1 MTGPGGPLADG
12 DPTDTAVDEGAPRT
26 GPEAVDVEAVH
37 GAFSASFGFVA
48 GNALWVVGVSLA
60 WVVASLPLVTV
71 GPATLGA
78 YAAVAS
84 LREHGTVDVAA
95 VRETV
100 REHGVDAVLLGGVV
114 VLIAGVSVLYLA
126 RFVRTGAT
134 VAGVLGVAG
143 LYVTVHLVL
152 VLVPTFVGLAAGVPL
167 SAAVRTSYRWTIT
180 RSVAALSTL
189 LLTGL
194 LLALSLVLTI
204 AFVLVFP
211 AVAAWF
217 HTTLLRPL
225 FVPERELVS
234 GAEDRS
240 GSAGYAGPR
249 DG

>member
-1 MTGPGGPLADG
+1 MSDARTESDVADG
-12 DPTDTAVDEGAPRT
+12 TEAGAEVDI
-26 GPEAVDVEAVH
+26 EAVH
-37 GAFSASFGFVA
+37 GAFSASFRFVA
-48 GNALWVVGVSLA
+48 GNALSVVAVSLA
-60 WVVASLPLVTV
+60 WTLASLPLVTM

-84 LREHGTVDVAA
+84 LREHGSVDVGA

-100 REHGVDAVLLGGVV
+100 RDQGVNALLLGGVV
-114 VLIAGVSVLYLA
+114 VLVAGISVLYIA
-126 RFVRTGAT
+126 QFVRTEAP

-143 LYVTVHLVL
+143 LYATVHLVL
-152 VLVPTFVGLAAGVPL
+152 VLASTFVGLAAGVPL
-167 SAAVRTSYRWTIT
+167 AEAVTTSYRWTISH
-180 RSVAALSTL
+180 SVAALSTL

-194 LLALSLVLTI
+194 LLALSLALTI

-217 HTTLLRPL
+217 HTTLLEPL
-225 FVPERELVS
+225 FVPDRELVS

-240 GSAGYAGPR
+240 GSAGYGGPR

>member
-1 MTGPGGPLADG
+1 MSDAEADSDV
-12 DPTDTAVDEGAPRT
+12 DPDSDIDSDVDI
-26 GPEAVDVEAVH
+26 EAVH

-48 GNALWVVGVSLA
+48 QNALSVVSVSLGWA
-60 WVVASLPLVTV
+60 LASLPLVTV

-84 LREHGTVDVAA
+84 LREDGSVDVGA

-100 REHGVDAVLLGGVV
+100 RKHGVNAFLLGGVV
-114 VLIAGVSVLYLA
+114 VLMAGTSVLYIGQ
-126 RFVRTGAT
+126 FVRTEAT

-167 SAAVRTSYRWTIT
+167 SEAVRTSYRWTIAH
-180 RSVAALSTL
+180 SVAALSTL

-194 LLALSLVLTI
+194 FLTLSLALTVG
-204 AFVLVFP
+204 FVLVFP
-211 AVAAWF
+211 AIAAWF
-217 HTTLLRPL
+217 HTELLSPL
-225 FVPERELVS
+225 FVPDLEPVS

-240 GSAGYAGPR
+240 GSAEYARSR